1 MLKKE
6 SSMNNKYI
14 CILSAIFLFT
24 SCYMEKGSNN
34 HRNTTQSTYHLSQK
48 INNDNTPACVRSEG
62 GYETDQ
68 YCILIMNKLMPL
80 TYDDSPQKVEMFIK
94 NKKTANTES
103 VNGEEWLD
111 NDYNMYGFRGKSRD
125 KVYEIDWREEKAH
138 FRIWDASHKKLLED
152 EVVIVGPED
161 ILKDKSTNP

>member
-1 MLKKE
+1 M
-6 SSMNNKYI
+6 
-14 CILSAIFLFT
+14 
-24 SCYMEKGSNN
+24 
-34 HRNTTQSTYHLSQK
+34 
-48 INNDNTPACVRSEG
+48 
-62 GYETDQ
+62 
-68 YCILIMNKLMPL
+68 
-80 TYDDSPQKVEMFIK
+80 EMFIK

-125 KVYEIDWREEKAH
+125 KTYEIDWREEKTH

-152 EVVIVGPED
+152 ELVIVGPED